1 METEAKRWTR
11 SPLMIHTKLGLVW
24 LPSWPL
30 RGFASDR
37 WKLIWPYGPEP
48 WVERKQRAHFSPL
61 DQPRPLD
68 NVFEFQLP
76 VRCFW
81 GMR

>member
-1 METEAKRWTR
+1 METEAQRWTR
-11 SPLMIHTKLGLVW
+11 SPLMIHTKLGSVW

-30 RGFASDR
+30 HGFASDC

-48 WVERKQRAHFSPL
+48 WAERKQRAHLGPL

-76 VRCFW
+76 VRCVW
-81 GMR
+81 GIR